1 MPIKAVISDFGGVLV
16 RTLDTT
22 GRAKWEARLGV
33 TQREL
38 IQMVFDSET
47 SQRASVGVIPAS
59 AVWDALAVQLNLSAD
74 EIRAFRHD
82 FFAGDQV
89 NAELL
94 DFIQSLRPRHK
105 TAILSN
111 AWSDLR
117 RVVVDRL
124 ALDTAFDTMV
134 ISAEEGVV
142 KPDRRIYEI
151 AVVRLGVAL
160 DEAVFID
167 DMEQNVEAAR
177 AYGMR
182 GVLFRD
188 TAPAIAEVRQ
198 HLSE

>member
-22 GRAKWEARLGV
+22 GRARWEARLGV
-33 TQREL
+33 TPREL
-38 IQMVFDSET
+38 TQMVFDSET

-59 AVWDALAVQLNLSAD
+59 AVWDALAVQLNLSAE

-124 ALDTAFDTMV
+124 ALNTAFDTMV

-151 AVVRLGVAL
+151 ARLGVAL